1 MKTILVN
8 LLKKNRMEN
17 LKLRKKYEINEPMYH
32 IITGRIE
39 AYDTLLDMLKEEK

>member
-1 MKTILVN
+1 MEPLLVN

-17 LKLRKKYEINEPMYH
+17 LKLRRKYEINEPMYH

-39 AYDTLLDMLKEEK
+39 VYDTLIDMLKEEK